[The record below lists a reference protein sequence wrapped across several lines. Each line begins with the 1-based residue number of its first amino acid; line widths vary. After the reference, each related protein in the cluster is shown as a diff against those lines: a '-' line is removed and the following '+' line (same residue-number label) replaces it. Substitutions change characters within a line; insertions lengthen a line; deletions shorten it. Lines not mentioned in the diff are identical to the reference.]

1 MTMDINRIQR
11 VVFLNTT
18 IKIAMNINVDKH
30 PDCQHVY
37 DPQIVEALAIATAFQ
52 KFLPISSSET
62 NVDMY
67 FNQQYNQSI
76 ANIVNEIHEHHKID
90 WRQVIDLVRKIWRIR
105 YYSTYPRSVKNT
117 IPTNTNTEH
126 FSYFDIINNTPME
139 MSLDD
144 IKILNTECKCKQ
156 FSSLV
161 STYFEYIDKYFN
173 DIANNEKMNQAVPI
187 SNV

>member
-1 MTMDINRIQR
+1 
-11 VVFLNTT
+11 
-18 IKIAMNINVDKH
+18 
-30 PDCQHVY
+30 
-37 DPQIVEALAIATAFQ
+37 
-52 KFLPISSSET
+52 
-62 NVDMY
+62 
-67 FNQQYNQSI
+67 
-76 ANIVNEIHEHHKID
+76 
-90 WRQVIDLVRKIWRIR
+90 
-105 YYSTYPRSVKNT
+105 
-117 IPTNTNTEH
+117 
-126 FSYFDIINNTPME
+126 ME